1 MNSTTCYLPPTC
13 LLPDQTRQTGPFP
26 SNLAR
31 TNVLFDTIL
40 EPSPDLPAAR
50 NCYVEPLLC
59 SRASIGPETTRGT
72 KPLLLL
78 WLLSLPLLPPLL
90 PLLLDALSGRSA
102 PTRAWTALDLVATP
116 RQFLAGPTWLETR
129 LGIPHPVYYP
139 HQQERSP
146 QPASSSPDRSRDL
159 HECASVKSATTW
171 TAPHLSLHHPPTYL
185 PTSSTYLPTYLTHP
199 PTALLELAAASPL
212 RPRISRPPA
221 FTSCAY
227 WSTAPVDLLVSP
239 NRLPEPTA
247 PLLRLLLLLL
257 VLLLLPPPVSRLDT
271 DAALVSFCKPL
282 PLQLP
287 RS

>member
-1 MNSTTCYLPPTC
+1 MV
-13 LLPDQTRQTGPFP
+13 G
-26 SNLAR
+26 
-31 TNVLFDTIL
+31 
-40 EPSPDLPAAR
+40 
-50 NCYVEPLLC
+50 
-59 SRASIGPETTRGT
+59 AS
-72 KPLLLL
+72 
-78 WLLSLPLLPPLL
+78 
-90 PLLLDALSGRSA
+90 
-102 PTRAWTALDLVATP
+102 TRAWTALDLVATP

-171 TAPHLSLHHPPTYL
+171 TALHLSLDHPPTYL
-185 PTSSTYLPTYLTHP
+185 PTSSTSSTYLPAYLTHP

-257 VLLLLPPPVSRLDT
+257 LLLPPPVSRLDT

-287 RS
+287 RSQSSSTRPR